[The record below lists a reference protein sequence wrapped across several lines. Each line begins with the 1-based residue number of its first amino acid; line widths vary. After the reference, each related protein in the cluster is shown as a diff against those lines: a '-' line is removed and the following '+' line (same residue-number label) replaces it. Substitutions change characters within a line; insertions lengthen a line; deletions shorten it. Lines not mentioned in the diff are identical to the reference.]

1 MSARTFHVLNEVTL
15 AATVLAILA
24 AVVCAFMGQTNGA
37 LIVAAG
43 VSLLVGA
50 GAVAANG
57 SLEKY
62 RPACESAVTR

>member
-1 MSARTFHVLNEVTL
+1 MSPRTFHVLNEATLATAVLTTL
-15 AATVLAILA
+15 AAVAF
-24 AVVCAFMGQTNGA
+24 AFMGQANGA

-43 VSLLVGA
+43 VSLLFGA

-62 RPACESAVTR
+62 RPAGESAVTR